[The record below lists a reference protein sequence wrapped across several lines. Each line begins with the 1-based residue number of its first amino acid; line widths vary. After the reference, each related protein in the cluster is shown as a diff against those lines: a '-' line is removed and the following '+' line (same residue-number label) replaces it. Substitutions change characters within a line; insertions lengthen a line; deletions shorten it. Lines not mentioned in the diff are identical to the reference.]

1 MQRGTYGVLMVLAA
15 AVAGCR
21 LVSAPAGADKGGIY
35 LNLSADAILIE
46 PRLSK
51 QEKGVGR
58 EEALNRSSRE
68 EIVEALNSYVDS
80 YVGSQV
86 KGLFLN
92 VNYQRACFDSQV
104 MESYWDLEDPEKEI
118 SGWPRMFWE
127 TQKKGVDPFAV
138 CVARCR
144 TDRLSPWVSV
154 RMNDHHYFDI
164 PSRIN
169 RLWLDHPELRTRPPN
184 GLFNYGKREVRDYY
198 MAFIREVLDTYDVD
212 GVELDWMRT
221 QHLFPDDKV
230 AEGQPLLN
238 QFMREVR
245 ELTQAKARERRHPIR
260 VAVRVPVT
268 PEIGRCYGLDAVA
281 WAQEGVVD
289 MVILSNWFTPT
300 NVDIPVERWKRE
312 IGPASSCLVVPG
324 ADAALCLAQNKTVKQ
339 MNGTVESLRGFAVS
353 AFSRGADAVYIFNN
367 FMIPYKTQTV
377 HPDGTVTYSSDRQA
391 ALRELGS
398 LATAL
403 GKPRTHVLTFTAP
416 DLRPEPKAPWPL
428 PPGAAKAFDLHIG
441 PKPAGGRCAVHVG
454 LDACEGV
461 REAEVSVT
469 VNGAACRA
477 LGDLPRDPRYTYDN
491 TRVWHVVKGVAE
503 TGARVLAFGVE
514 PAALQDGYNRVE
526 VTNKKGEAQ
535 ALTWLELHISPPAV
549 SP

>member
-1 MQRGTYGVLMVLAA
+1 
-15 AVAGCR
+15 
-21 LVSAPAGADKGGIY
+21 LVSSPAGSDKGGIY

-46 PRLSK
+46 PRLAK
-51 QEKGVGR
+51 QERGVSR
-58 EEALNRSSRE
+58 EEALNRSSRA

-104 MESYWDLEDPEKEI
+104 MESYWNLEDPEKAI

-127 TQKKGVDPFAV
+127 TKKKGVDPFAV

-144 TDRLSPWVSV
+144 TNCLSPWISV

-169 RLWLDHPELRTRPPN
+169 RLWLDHPELRTRPPH
-184 GLFNYGKREVRDYY
+184 GLFNYGKKEVRDYY
-198 MAFIREVLDTYDVD
+198 MAFIREVLDAYDVD

-230 AEGQPLLN
+230 AEGLPLLN

-245 ELTQAKARERRHPIR
+245 ELTQAKARERRHPIK

-268 PEIGRCYGLDAVA
+268 PEIGRRYGLDAVA

-312 IGPASSCLVVPG
+312 IGPASACLIVPG
-324 ADAALCLAQNKTVKQ
+324 ADAALCLAQNKTIKQ
-339 MNGTVESLRGFAVS
+339 MNGTVESMRGFAVS

-377 HPDGTVTYSSDRQA
+377 HPDGTVTYSSDRQE

-398 LATAL
+398 LSTAL

-416 DLRPEPKAPWPL
+416 DLKPEPKDPWPL
-428 PPGAAKAFDLHIG
+428 PHGVAQAFDLHIG

-454 LDACEGV
+454 LDACAGV
-461 REAEVSVT
+461 GDAEVSVT
-469 VNGAACRA
+469 VNGAACRM

-503 TGARVLAFGVE
+503 TGARVLAFHVE
-514 PAALQDGYNRVE
+514 PAALQDGYNRIE

-535 ALTWLELHISPPAV
+535 ALTWLELYVSPPAV